1 MTFCYS
7 SLDRVRHTPFIHFLC
22 GVLLCVPKVL
32 CETQYKMPLLSRINC
47 HVGSPHLLPLPSLL
61 LALRTLWSAKT
72 KQVGWG
78 ILLWQIMFPS
88 KSFVFLLWAIYV
100 ILETFFSHFSAL
112 SHSFKAMNTEWII
125 CLHVEKK
132 KGEKRNG
139 RGGIWKLISYKTEI
153 GCIVRGTNFVL
164 WGLNYINRDIW
175 LNMKMRLM
183 RLGGP

>member
-32 CETQYKMPLLSRINC
+32 CETQYKMPLLSRISW
-47 HVGSPHLLPLPSLL
+47 HVGSPHLLRLPSLL

-88 KSFVFLLWAIYV
+88 KSFVFYCEPFMLYWKPFSLTFLLYH
-100 ILETFFSHFSAL
+100 ILLRQWTQNGLSACMWRR
-112 SHSFKAMNTEWII
+112 KR
-125 CLHVEKK
+125 VKK
-132 KGEKRNG
+132 EM
-139 RGGIWKLISYKTEI
+139 GGIWKLISYKTEI
-153 GCIVRGTNFVL
+153 GCIVRGTNVVL
-164 WGLNYINRDIW
+164 WGLNYINRDIQ
-175 LNMKMRLM
+175 LNTKMRLM